1 MNKNQNRLPLW
12 LLIVLELLL
21 TGAVLL
27 IFATFHHVLP
37 RRNQPKPQP
46 IATIAHTE
54 TPSPA
59 PTGTPKPAETP
70 EAEEEAEKTAE
81 PEESPE
87 PTPEP
92 TPEPAPLSWAERFA
106 DRFSDEPVWE
116 DMRYRSPTMAVTI
129 TRHAYEEIC
138 PDSIFFVADVY
149 LTNVQQLCTI
159 FPLYGAT
166 FAEPVAIARGA
177 DAVLAIN
184 SDVFANQRSAFVLRD
199 GALYSQN
206 KTTTDLCVLCYDGRM
221 LTLSPEEYEVE
232 DVLAQEPWQIWHFG
246 PKLLDADGHALAHF
260 NINELL
266 QSAHPRT
273 AIGYYEPG
281 HYCFVVVD
289 GRQGGSR
296 GATMETLA
304 AIMEELGCAAA
315 YNLDGGASS
324 IMIFHGQLVNK
335 ALGERNLSDL
345 IALMEP
351 KEDGA

>member
-1 MNKNQNRLPLW
+1 MERNQKRLPLW
-12 LLIVLELLL
+12 LLLLLQLLL

-27 IFATFHHVLP
+27 VFATFHHVLP
-37 RRNQPKPQP
+37 RMHQPQPQP
-46 IATIAHTE
+46 IATIARTE
-54 TPSPA
+54 TPA
-59 PTGTPKPAETP
+59 PTAAPQPTEAPEAEDEPEETSEAAETP
-70 EAEEEAEKTAE
+70 EPAPEA
-81 PEESPE
+81 
-87 PTPEP
+87 

-116 DMRYRSPTMAVTI
+116 DMHYSSPTMAVTI
-129 TRHAYEEIC
+129 TRHEYEEVC
-138 PDSIFFVADVY
+138 PGSVFFVADVY
-149 LTNVQQLCTI
+149 LSDIELLRTI

-166 FAEPVAIARGA
+166 FAQPVAIAKDA

-184 SDVFANQRSAFVLRD
+184 SDVFVNQRSAFAVRD

-232 DVLAQEPWQIWHFG
+232 DVLAHQPWQIWHFG
-246 PKLLDADGHALAHF
+246 PKLLDAEGCALARF
-260 NINELL
+260 NISELL
-266 QSAHPRT
+266 QTAHPRT

-296 GATMETLA
+296 GATMEALA
-304 AIMEELGCAAA
+304 AIMEQLGCAAA

-324 IMIFHGQLVNK
+324 VMIFHGKLVNK
-335 ALGERNLSDL
+335 AVGDRYLNDL
-345 IALMEP
+345 IALVEP

>member
-1 MNKNQNRLPLW
+1 MERKRKQPPVW
-12 LLIVLELLL
+12 QIVFIELLL
-21 TGAVLL
+21 TAAALL
-27 IFATFHHVLP
+27 VFATFHHVLP
-37 RRNQPKPQP
+37 RMHQPKPQP
-46 IATIAHTE
+46 IATIARTE

-59 PTGTPKPAETP
+59 PTPQPARTP
-70 EAEEEAEKTAE
+70 EETAE
-81 PEESPE
+81 PEPTPEPSPE

-92 TPEPAPLSWAERFA
+92 VPLTWAERFA
-106 DRFSDEPVWE
+106 DQLSDEPVWE
-116 DMRYRSPTMAVTI
+116 ELHYSSPNMAVTI
-129 TRHAYEEIC
+129 TRHAYEDVC
-138 PDSIFFVADVY
+138 PESIFFVADVY
-149 LTNVQQLCTI
+149 LTDVQQLRTI

-166 FAEPVAIARGA
+166 FAQPVAIARDA

-184 SDVFANQRSAFVLRD
+184 SDVFVNQRSAFVVRD
-199 GALYSQN
+199 GELYSQN

-221 LTLSPEEYEVE
+221 LTLSPEEYEAE

-246 PKLLDADGHALAHF
+246 PKLLDAEGRALERF
-260 NINELL
+260 NISELL

-296 GATMETLA
+296 GATMENLA
-304 AIMEELGCAAA
+304 AIMEELGCTAA

-324 IMIFHGQLVNK
+324 VMIFHGKLVNK
-335 ALGERNLSDL
+335 AVGDRYLNDL
-345 IALMEP
+345 IALVEP